1 MIRTHTKTGLEIA
14 TETVYET
21 DRMIIR
27 RFQSKDLYDVHEI
40 LSDPEVAKYEFWDTY
55 DIEETRE
62 DLEIQGA
69 VVPGTCGV
77 WNEFAVELKD
87 GSDKVGSDRVGG
99 KVIGNI
105 SFKMNDE
112 SQLQAEMGF
121 HFNRAYHGKGY
132 GKEAV
137 IGLIEYLWKLGAHR
151 IWAVADTRNMNSWK
165 MMERLGMRREG
176 HMVHNCFIKGEWCDE
191 YQYALLEQEWRAGAA
206 RIGAANPAP

>member
-1 MIRTHTKTGLEIA
+1 MIRTRTQMKSR

-27 RFQSKDLYDVHEI
+27 RFQSGDLDDVHEI

-55 DIEETRE
+55 GIEETRE

-87 GSDKVGSDRVGG
+87 GSGNAGG

-105 SFKMNDE
+105 SFIMKDAD
-112 SQLQAEMGF
+112 QHQAEMGF

-151 IWAVADTRNMNSWK
+151 IWAVADTRNVNSWK

-191 YQYALLEQEWRAGAA
+191 YLYALLEEEWRAL
-206 RIGAANPAP
+206 NTAP

>member
-1 MIRTHTKTGLEIA
+1 MIRTQTKTR

-27 RFQSKDLYDVHEI
+27 RFQARDLDDVHEI

-62 DLEIQGA
+62 DLKIQGA
-69 VVPGTCGV
+69 VIPGTCGV

-87 GSDKVGSDRVGG
+87 GSGHAGSDRVGSDRVGG

-105 SFKMNDE
+105 SFIMKDAD
-112 SQLQAEMGF
+112 QRQAEMGF

-151 IWAVADTRNMNSWK
+151 IWAVADTRNVNSWK

-191 YQYALLEQEWRAGAA
+191 YLYALLEKEWRAGTLAA
-206 RIGAANPAP
+206 

>member
-1 MIRTHTKTGLEIA
+1 MIRSQTKTGTKSGTKNG

-21 DRMIIR
+21 ERMIIR
-27 RFQSKDLYDVHEI
+27 RFQARDLDDVHEI
-40 LSDPEVAKYEFWDTY
+40 LSDPEVAKYEFWDVY

-69 VVPGTCGV
+69 VVPGTYGV

-87 GSDKVGSDRVGG
+87 VPGNSGDGSGQAGG

-112 SQLQAEMGF
+112 SQRQAEMGF

-137 IGLIEYLWKLGAHR
+137 IGLIGYLWKLGAHR
-151 IWAVADTRNMNSWK
+151 IWAVADTRNVNSWK

-191 YQYALLEQEWRAGAA
+191 YQYALLEHEWRPGA
-206 RIGAANPAP
+206 PSTM

>member
-1 MIRTHTKTGLEIA
+1 MIRTPTQSITR

-27 RFQSKDLYDVHEI
+27 RFQARDLVDVHEI
-40 LSDPEVAKYEFWDTY
+40 LSDPEVAKYEFWDAY
-55 DIEETRE
+55 DLAETRE
-62 DLEIQGA
+62 DLKIQGA
-69 VVPGTCGV
+69 VVPGTRGV

-87 GSDKVGSDRVGG
+87 ASDAIGSERSGG

-105 SFKMNDE
+105 SFIMKDAE
-112 SQLQAEMGF
+112 QGQAEMGF

-137 IGLIEYLWKLGAHR
+137 IGLIEYLWTLGAHR
-151 IWAVADTRNMNSWK
+151 IWAVADTRNVNSWK
-165 MMERLGMRREG
+165 MMERLGMRREA

-191 YQYALLEQEWRAGAA
+191 YLYALLEKEWRGGATA
-206 RIGAANPAP
+206 IKL